1 MSHVNIDTDG
11 DVTVLRLARPPVNAM
26 SPELTDEL
34 EAAVREHGGSAS
46 AIVLTG
52 EGKCFSAGVDTKL
65 ATGFDAAQLE
75 QMVRGINAVYR
86 TMYACPVPLVAAVN
100 GHALAGGFVMALA
113 ADVVVATD
121 AECALGLAEVRA
133 GVPFPLVPLAL
144 VHSELD
150 PSAQRVLAQ
159 TGRNLTPQEA
169 LELRVIDEVAPA
181 DGLME
186 RAVAL
191 AGELAALP
199 AYGPVK
205 AQLRARV
212 LSEIDAGIEADADP
226 MLTNWL

>member
-1 MSHVNIDTDG
+1 MSHVTIDTAG
-11 DVTVLRLARPPVNAM
+11 DIAVLRLARPPVNAM

-34 EAAVREHGGSAS
+34 EAAVREHAESAS

-65 ATGFDAAQLE
+65 ASGFDASQLE

-86 TMYACPVPLVAAVN
+86 TMYACGVPLVAAVN

-113 ADVVVATD
+113 ADAVVATD
-121 AECALGLAEVRA
+121 QECTLGLAEVKA

-150 PSAQRVLAQ
+150 PSAQRALAQ
-159 TGRNLTPQEA
+159 FGRNLTPQEA
-169 LELRVIDEVAPA
+169 LELKVIDEVAPA
-181 DGLME
+181 GGLVD
-186 RAVAL
+186 RAVEL

-199 AYGPVK
+199 AYTPVK
-205 AQLRARV
+205 TQLRAKV
-212 LSEIDAGIEADADP
+212 LAEIDAGIASDADP
-226 MLTNWL
+226 MLKNWL